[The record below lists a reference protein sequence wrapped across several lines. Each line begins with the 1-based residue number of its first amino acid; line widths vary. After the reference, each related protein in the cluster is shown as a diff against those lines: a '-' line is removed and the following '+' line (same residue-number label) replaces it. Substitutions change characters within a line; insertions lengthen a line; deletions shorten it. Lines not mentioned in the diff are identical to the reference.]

1 MTATARAMQ
10 AALHV
15 IWPPQCISC
24 GAPVTT
30 DFGLCGPCWRQTPFV
45 AGLVCDL
52 CGTPLPGEE
61 TGKPVHCDDCLT
73 IARPWTQGRAAML
86 YKDNGRQIVLS
97 LKHGDRLDLAR
108 PAARWLAKVAEP
120 MLLPGTLV
128 APVPLHWRRLLM
140 RRFNQSALLSKG
152 LARLAGLDHC
162 PDLLL
167 RRHATPS
174 QEGRSRDERFANLAG
189 TLTVHPRHGG
199 RVKDRPVLLVDD
211 VMTSGATLAAAAE
224 ACLAAGATRVSV
236 VVLARVAKD
245 A

>member
-1 MTATARAMQ
+1 MTATTRAMQ

-61 TGKPVHCDDCLT
+61 TGKAVHCDDCLT

-162 PDLLL
+162 PDLLQ

-189 TLTVHPRHGG
+189 TLAVHSRHGG